1 MTMRTVSPAWR
12 DALPKVACV
21 ALCVALVGCASAPQ
35 ERRWLSLPLD
45 APPSA
50 AAPTSPSVS
59 SVAGAS
65 AARATP
71 QIRLQRVQIPE
82 YLQSNRVRFRDSAAT
97 LAEWPGVR
105 WAERLEIGLTRH
117 LGLQLAGLGQA
128 GWICADPC
136 STVPAGGSLQLNYVM
151 LDHDRPAARLHALAQ
166 WTLIPPPG
174 SASAP
179 RQGQRRWSE
188 AVLEDTPAGQA
199 AAMARVNAAIARD
212 IAQQLRP

>member
-1 MTMRTVSPAWR
+1 MRTVSPAWG
-12 DALPKVACV
+12 DALLKVACV
-21 ALCVALVGCASAPQ
+21 ALCAALAGCASAPP
-35 ERRWLSLPLD
+35 ERSWLSLPLD
-45 APPSA
+45 ASLTGSPD
-50 AAPTSPSVS
+50 PTSAPVS
-59 SVAGAS
+59 SVAAAS
-65 AARATP
+65 VPRTTP

-82 YLQSNRVRFRDSAAT
+82 YLQSNRVRYRDSTAT

-105 WAERLEIGLTRH
+105 WAERLEIGLTRN

-136 STVPAGGSLQLNYVM
+136 STVPPGGSLQLNYVM

-166 WTLIPPPG
+166 WTLTPPPG
-174 SASAP
+174 SASTP
-179 RQGQRRWSE
+179 RQGQLRWSE

-212 IAQQLRP
+212 MAQQLRP

>member
-1 MTMRTVSPAWR
+1 M
-12 DALPKVACV
+12 
-21 ALCVALVGCASAPQ
+21 
-35 ERRWLSLPLD
+35 
-45 APPSA
+45 A
-50 AAPTSPSVS
+50 AASD
-59 SVAGAS
+59 
-65 AARATP
+65 ARATP

-117 LGLQLAGLGQA
+117 LGLQLAELGQA

>member
-1 MTMRTVSPAWR
+1 VTMRTVSPAWR

-45 APPSA
+45 VSL
-50 AAPTSPSVS
+50 PT
-59 SVAGAS
+59 AS
-65 AARATP
+65 APATTHAIP
-71 QIRLQRVQIPE
+71 KLRLQRVQIPE

-117 LGLQLAGLGQA
+117 LGLQLAELGQA
-128 GWICADPC
+128 GWICAEPC
-136 STVPAGGSLQLNYVM
+136 NTVPAGGSLQLNYVM

>member
-1 MTMRTVSPAWR
+1 MRTVSRAR
-12 DALPKVACV
+12 CSALLKATSI
-21 ALCVALVGCASAPQ
+21 ALCAALAGCASAPP
-35 ERRWLSLPLD
+35 ERSWLSLPLD
-45 APPSA
+45 ASLSA
-50 AAPTSPSVS
+50 TPAPTSPPAS
-59 SVAGAS
+59 SVAAAS
-65 AARATP
+65 AARTTP

-82 YLQSNRVRFRDSAAT
+82 YLQSTRVRYRDSAAT

-117 LGLQLAGLGQA
+117 LGLQLAGLGQV

-136 STVPAGGSLQLNYVM
+136 NTVPAGGSVQLNYVV
-151 LDHDRPAARLHALAQ
+151 LDHDRPAALLHALAQ
-166 WTLIPPPG
+166 WTLMPPPG
-174 SASAP
+174 STVAP
-179 RQGQRRWSE
+179 RQGQLRWSE